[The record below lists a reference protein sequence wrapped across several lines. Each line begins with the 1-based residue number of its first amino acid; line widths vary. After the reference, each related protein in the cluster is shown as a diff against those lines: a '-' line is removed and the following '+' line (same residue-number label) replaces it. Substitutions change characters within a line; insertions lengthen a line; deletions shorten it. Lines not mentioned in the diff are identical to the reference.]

1 MTINESKLQEF
12 FSTKNTKPRKEEI
25 KMGDKEFISLA
36 KREIAKFY
44 NEQPDNFQWY
54 LEESELYVVWLVKV
68 LQNNKAL
75 LSTSRS
81 GDGLYF
87 EVTNNG
93 DKGELYIDVYKKQKN
108 VCIKY

>member
-1 MTINESKLQEF
+1 
-12 FSTKNTKPRKEEI
+12 
-25 KMGDKEFISLA
+25 MGDQEFISAA
-36 KREIAKFY
+36 KKAIVKAF
-44 NEQPDNFQWY
+44 NERKGSLHPP
-54 LEESELYVVWLVKV
+54 LKEEELYVVWLAKA

-93 DKGELYIDVYKKQKN
+93 DKNEMYLDVYKKQEN
-108 VCIKY
+108 IRVPY